1 METKG
6 FSMQQFNGKEETKF
20 ILSKSTIR
28 SAVAAA
34 LYSLNSFV
42 PNPRNICIIMD
53 KVYKYLNC
61 AYEKEFIE
69 LDVNQIRRLG
79 DDLCDNIKE
88 LRNLNLSQTEID
100 SGITDVDD
108 PERKCTVFVTSRYTP
123 NVPAEEEFMD
133 LDAFAQHLAYLICM
147 YSSNC

>member
-1 METKG
+1 MENIR

-28 SAVAAA
+28 SAVAAV

-53 KVYKYLNC
+53 KVYDYLNNL
-61 AYEKEFIE
+61 YEKEFVE

-79 DDLCDNIKE
+79 SDLCDNIKE
-88 LRNLNLSQTEID
+88 LRDLNLSQAEID
-100 SGITDVDD
+100 SGITDADD
-108 PERKCTVFVTSRYTP
+108 PERKYTVCLVSRYGP
-123 NVPAEEEFMD
+123 DIPAEEEFMD
-133 LDAFAQHLAYLICM
+133 LDAFTQNLAYLICM

>member
-1 METKG
+1 MEIKG
-6 FSMQQFNGKEETKF
+6 FSMQQFNEQEETTF

-28 SAVAAA
+28 SAVAAV

-53 KVYKYLNC
+53 KVYDYLNNL
-61 AYEKEFIE
+61 YEKEFVE

-88 LRNLNLSQTEID
+88 LRDLNLSQTEID
-100 SGITDVDD
+100 SGITDAED
-108 PERKCTVFVTSRYTP
+108 PERKYTVFLTSRYGP
-123 NVPAEEEFMD
+123 NIPSDREFMD
-133 LDAFAQHLAYLICM
+133 LDAFAQNLAYLLCM
-147 YSSNC
+147 YCSNC